1 VEETHGSS
9 SQCVSFS
16 LIDVGSGFTANV
28 VFLLLF
34 FSGFMSPYS
43 VWGCS
48 TSQGLIQIP
57 RHVFFYRTHLLSI
70 CLVLSWLVVTRIR
83 QFAREHHLIDRPHA
97 FLWLAKCYAVPSM
110 YACQIWGT
118 HFMKKGSELDSP
130 LQTAHMCFLKGVLCV
145 KRTKPNW
152 AVLQECG
159 QEPLQ
164 FYCIRAAAKFL
175 NSLLNGKSAC
185 SRRLC
190 IQILLSMLLTKIA
203 RLRSS

>member
-1 VEETHGSS
+1 V
-9 SQCVSFS
+9 VSLPTSF
-16 LIDVGSGFTANV
+16 F
-28 VFLLLF
+28 FF
-34 FSGFMSPYS
+34 FSFLALCPR
-43 VWGCS
+43 
-48 TSQGLIQIP
+48 IQCGGAP
-57 RHVFFYRTHLLSI
+57 LAKDSFRYLGMFFFYRTHLLSI